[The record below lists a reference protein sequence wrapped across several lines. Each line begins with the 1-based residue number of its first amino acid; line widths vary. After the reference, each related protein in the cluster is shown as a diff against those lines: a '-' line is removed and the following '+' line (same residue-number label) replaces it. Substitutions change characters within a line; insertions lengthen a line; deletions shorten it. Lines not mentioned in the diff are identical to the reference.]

1 MKTYLLQ
8 FPSLSSGDWLELTNL
23 SLEMVCE
30 LLSGLQHSIGLHQIK
45 LHALEPLANGAVIS
59 AEVLVSDEKSES
71 ETLISFNGEVVFSD
85 LNGLIRP

>member
-8 FPSLSSGDWLELTNL
+8 FPSLTTGDWLELTNL

-30 LLSGLQHSIGLHQIK
+30 LLCGLQHSVGLHRIK
-45 LHALEPLANGAVIS
+45 LYALTSLANGVVNS
-59 AEVLVSDEKSES
+59 VEVLVSDEKSES
-71 ETLISFNGEVVFSD
+71 VTLISFNGETVFSD